1 MAEKSAKLFIYGDRG
16 AVLITSA
23 GSRRLPP
30 FSISIQ
36 KQLKSLNEL
45 VHAAHYEIGNK
56 KQNIQ
61 QQVNRLSNQV
71 VGALEDIVGP
81 LDPEAGVVYDDVDG
95 GFTCGSTGKPPIPI
109 PPEPQPYAGVGEL
122 LERGVVDSDMLEFLT
137 KVNAKSVNQ
146 LEAFENPSKVAEDL
160 GIKISLRTEHDL
172 NALASSK
179 LNDIDHEEIKE
190 LIEFLHSVIKD
201 GRYVDEWMARPAHVA
216 DELGLE
222 LGPKT
227 LEEIMQMGSIKDQ
240 SHAAAPALAVLV
252 TPVPIS
258 AGVVATVAVVA
269 VVATVVSS
277 SAGRLQTLVIDRSN
291 IKKL

>member
-1 MAEKSAKLFIYGDRG
+1 MAGTSAKLFIYGERG
-16 AVLITSA
+16 AVLITEA

-30 FSISIQ
+30 FGVSIQ

-45 VHAAHYEIGNK
+45 VHAAHYEIGSE

-61 QQVNRLSNQV
+61 QQVNRLSNLV

-81 LDPEAGVVYDDVDG
+81 LDPEAGVVYDDVEG
-95 GFTCGSTGKPPIPI
+95 GFTCGSTGKPPIPL
-109 PPEPQPYAGVGEL
+109 PPEPLPYAGVGEL
-122 LERGVVDSDMLEFLT
+122 LERGVVDTDMVEFLS
-137 KVNAKSVNQ
+137 KVQAKGIDQ
-146 LEAFENPSKVAEDL
+146 LEAFENPSKVAEEL
-160 GIKISLRTEHDL
+160 GVKISLRTEHDL

-179 LNDIDHEEIKE
+179 INEIDHEEIKE
-190 LIEFLHSVIKD
+190 LLEFLHHVIKD
-201 GRYVDEWMARPAHVA
+201 GRFIDDWMARPAHVA
-216 DELGLE
+216 DELGFA
-222 LGPKT
+222 LGART

-240 SHAAAPALAVLV
+240 THAATPALAVLV